1 MSAAAATTCM
11 IAVSL
16 VGAAFFQLNARV
28 LKLEN
33 DTRILTDEN
42 AARHR
47 ELAEH
52 IKRDHP
58 PQTS

>member
-33 DTRILTDEN
+33 DTRILSDEN
-42 AARHR
+42 ATLHR
-47 ELAEH
+47 ELAQH
-52 IKRDHP
+52 ITRGHP
-58 PQTS
+58 QKP